1 MANSSLIIEST
12 DQNGKKLQK
21 TLGYINPN
29 ATDANVC
36 KFAKMLTALTTNQYV
51 GASRV
56 DKADISNA
64 DQGE

>member
-29 ATDANVC
+29 ATDSNVC
-36 KFAKMLTALTTNQYV
+36 TFAKMLTALTTNQYV